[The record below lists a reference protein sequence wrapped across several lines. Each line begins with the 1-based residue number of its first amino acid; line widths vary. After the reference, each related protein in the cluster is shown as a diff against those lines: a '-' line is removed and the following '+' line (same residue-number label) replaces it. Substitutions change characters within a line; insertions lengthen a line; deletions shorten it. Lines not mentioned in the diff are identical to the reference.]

1 MGAMLKFLNWFLLF
15 LFFVSCSASY
25 HEQYRDFD
33 RVNGRIEDKLQR
45 LSDRRKRAKTLLN
58 CENRKRTSLVERRLN
73 PDTPESIL
81 MPDGNIRVVLCQ
93 SNGTG
98 VSCKPQQAP
107 VRLPSKPI
115 AKDDNNSQDFDR
127 VNGRIEDKLQRL
139 SDRRKRAKTLLN
151 CENRKRTSLVER
163 RLNPDTPES
172 ILMPDGNIRV
182 VLCQSNGTGVSCKP
196 QQAPVRLPSKP
207 IAKDDNNSQ
216 VPIASSP
223 RFESYM
229 FNNKE
234 YIVQLLPVNWENA
247 KILCRGYH
255 NGSLA
260 VLDTRDK
267 AEFLA
272 EALSESQFS
281 LTSVWVG
288 ARRDSAEDAAGYR
301 WGPGMELR
309 RTALD
314 VLGNEEEENV
324 ARHYPLWLNRT
335 HVPVPEMGADCVAL
349 ERVGHD
355 HPVFLDLPCHL
366 ERAFACERDAREV
379 VRVTE
384 VNTVR
389 CRSGLYHLYDG
400 KMDWHQA
407 AAFCVL
413 KGMALANIASLKCLR
428 RLGMTML
435 KNRPSI
441 ENAWVGA
448 TGNLGHW
455 KWIDTGISVFQSPA
469 LTDAAPNSWP
479 PMRNKNN
486 VKQNGCLQ
494 LDRHAS
500 HPPVFLESRCE
511 RKMQFICYEG
521 IENAWVGATG
531 NLGHWKWIDT
541 GISVFQSPALTDAAP
556 NSWPPMR
563 NKNNVKQNGCLQLDR
578 HASHPPVFLESRCER
593 KMQFI
598 CYEGMASTFISVAT
612 PSDDQYYYV
621 LVRQLFYWQHA
632 YQNCLKMNGTL
643 ASLDN
648 NDILIQLLLVMG
660 ENKEE
665 PIEHIWV
672 SGRLNMTK
680 DVSTDTVHYAW
691 YNPNGGK
698 RIPDPKAMGD
708 SKLGLYMPPWLEEDF
723 SMDNSCLNLDR
734 QDHLVGLVYGLA
746 CDTAQ
751 YSICMIEKS
760 LPKPA
765 IVPVPPLIAP
775 VVVSESSATST
786 ADGYESS

>member
-1 MGAMLKFLNWFLLF
+1 MSAMLKLLNSFLIFF
-15 LFFVSCSASY
+15 LFFISCSASY
-25 HEQYRDFD
+25 HEQYR
-33 RVNGRIEDKLQR
+33 
-45 LSDRRKRAKTLLN
+45 
-58 CENRKRTSLVERRLN
+58 
-73 PDTPESIL
+73 
-81 MPDGNIRVVLCQ
+81 
-93 SNGTG
+93 
-98 VSCKPQQAP
+98 
-107 VRLPSKPI
+107 
-115 AKDDNNSQDFDR
+115 
-127 VNGRIEDKLQRL
+127 
-139 SDRRKRAKTLLN
+139 
-151 CENRKRTSLVER
+151 
-163 RLNPDTPES
+163 
-172 ILMPDGNIRV
+172 
-182 VLCQSNGTGVSCKP
+182 
-196 QQAPVRLPSKP
+196 
-207 IAKDDNNSQ
+207 
-216 VPIASSP
+216 VPISSSP
-223 RFESYM
+223 KFESYV

-272 EALSESQFS
+272 EALAESQFS
-281 LTSVWVG
+281 LASVWVG

-314 VLGNEEEENV
+314 VLGNEEEDNV
-324 ARHYPLWLNRT
+324 ARHYPMWLNRT
-335 HVPVPEMGADCVAL
+335 HVPVPETGADCVAL
-349 ERVGHD
+349 ERVSHD

-366 ERAFACERDAREV
+366 ERAFACERDARDI

-389 CRSGLYHLYDG
+389 CRNGLYHLYSG

-407 AAFCVL
+407 AAYCVL
-413 KGMALANIASLKCLR
+413 KGMALANIGSLKCLR

-448 TGNLGHW
+448 KGNLGHW
-455 KWIDTGISVFQSPA
+455 KWIDTGVSVFQTPPLS
-469 LTDAAPNSWP
+469 DAAPDAWP
-479 PMRNKNN
+479 PMRDRNN

-521 IENAWVGATG
+521 V
-531 NLGHWKWIDT
+531 
-541 GISVFQSPALTDAAP
+541 S
-556 NSWPPMR
+556 
-563 NKNNVKQNGCLQLDR
+563 
-578 HASHPPVFLESRCER
+578 
-593 KMQFI
+593 
-598 CYEGMASTFISVAT
+598 STFITVAT
-612 PSDDQYYYV
+612 PSDDQFYYV

-632 YQNCLKMNGTL
+632 YQNCLKLNGTL

-672 SGRLNMTK
+672 SGRLNLTK
-680 DVSTDTVHYAW
+680 DLTTDAVHYSW

-698 RIPDPKAMGD
+698 RIPDPRSGD
-708 SKLGLYMPPWLEEDF
+708 AKTGLYMPPWLDEEF

-751 YSICMIEKS
+751 YSICMIDKEQGAARKVS
-760 LPKPA
+760 NKPVA
-765 IVPVPPLIAP
+765 IPIIPTPIVSPPAVIAEP
-775 VVVSESSATST
+775 ISTST
-786 ADGYESS
+786 VDGYDSS